1 MTAGSATKFTMP
13 SDREVVMTRVFEA
26 PRDLVWR
33 AYTDPKMIPRW
44 WGPRDYTTTVDKM
57 DLRPGGAWRF
67 VNGAPD
73 GKVFGFS
80 GVYREIVRP
89 ERIVQTFEFEGVP
102 GHIVVDTVTF
112 EEHEGGTRVTVRSLF
127 ETKEDRDG
135 MVSSGMEEG
144 ATESTERLD
153 ELLRGEAAMMK
164 KDMGGK
170 GMRKSPTGL
179 VTSED
184 GTRIAFDRSGE
195 GPSVILV
202 GGAFQH
208 RAIDQRTT
216 QLAALLSQEFTV
228 FHYDRR
234 GRGDSGDT
242 MPYAV
247 QREIEDL
254 EALIEE
260 AGGSA
265 YLFGMSSGA
274 VLALRAA
281 ARGLEIKRLA
291 LYEPPFNSGDPS
303 AHQASEDY
311 TVAFAMTTFGVPA
324 GAIAGLRQTPMWP
337 AFESVAPTLAY
348 DDAIMGD
355 GSVPTGLLES
365 VTAPAL
371 VMDGGESPAFMH
383 NAAKAVTDSLPNA
396 QRSTLQGQTHDVD
409 PEILAPVLAGFFNR
423 T

>member
-1 MTAGSATKFTMP
+1 
-13 SDREVVMTRVFEA
+13 
-26 PRDLVWR
+26 
-33 AYTDPKMIPRW
+33 MIPRW

-57 DLRPGGAWRF
+57 DLRPGGVWRF
-67 VNGAPD
+67 VNGAPG
-73 GKVFGFS
+73 GKLFGFN

-89 ERIVQTFEFEGVP
+89 ERIVQTFEFEGTP
-102 GHIVVDTVTF
+102 GHIAVETVTF
-112 EEHEGGTRVTVRSLF
+112 EEHEGRTRVTVRSLF

-135 MVSSGMEEG
+135 MVASGMEEG
-144 ATESTERLD
+144 AKKSMERLD
-153 ELLRGEAAMMK
+153 ELLGGEATVT
-164 KDMGGK
+164 KDDTGGG
-170 GMRKSPTGL
+170 GMRDGPTGV

-184 GTRIAFDRSGE
+184 GTRIAFDRSGG
-195 GPSVILV
+195 GPAVILV

-216 QLAALLSQEFTV
+216 RLAALLSQHFTV

-242 MPYAV
+242 MPYSV

-254 EALIEE
+254 EALIEG

-265 YLFGMSSGA
+265 YVFGMSSGA

-291 LYEPPFNSGDPS
+291 LYEPPFNSGDAG
-303 AHQASEDY
+303 AHRASEGY
-311 TVAFAMTTFGVPA
+311 TGQLTDLLSEGRRGDAVAFAMMTFGAPA
-324 GAIAGLRQTPMWP
+324 GAIAGLRQTPIWP
-337 AFESVAPTLAY
+337 AFESVAPTLTY

-365 VTAPAL
+365 VAVPVL
-371 VMDGGESPAFMH
+371 VVDGGESPAFMH
-383 NAAKAVTDSLPNA
+383 DAARAVADSLPNA
-396 QRSTLQGQTHDVD
+396 QRRTLQGQTHDVD
-409 PEILAPVLAGFFNR
+409 PEVLAPVLAGFFNS